1 MMKCSTFIIHH
12 LSFIIILMRFK
23 ISTTTALQANQIL
36 RQSTLVLMSIIMTKW
51 GVSMYL
57 IGVYEAFMFVSYTVS
72 FFWITA
78 FLQGILTQYPS
89 MSESEKP
96 SYVFN
101 IFLIFNALSIF
112 IFLILYFLPSYSFG
126 LLTSFSQN
134 VFSEIF
140 TIYLLFFL
148 PPFMLDSVWAVEER
162 PLSIL
167 GFSLLTNALLLVSI
181 IYPIQ
186 QNIDFLN
193 SFSIMLIVAF
203 LRYILFVFII
213 IKRGN
218 FHFSPTII
226 KQFLKIT
233 TPLMGYAFVG
243 GFIAAFTTWLVSW
256 QCVNNVEIFAI
267 YRFGS
272 REFPVINAL
281 ATGLS
286 SAMIPL
292 LIPKNNTVLDLK
304 NDSNL
309 PFKAVNTEGVSV
321 LKEKTLRLW
330 HIVFPLSIVLMFS
343 SKMLFGFVFN
353 AQMEKAAPVFNVFLL
368 LMLSR
373 ALFPQSI
380 MMSLKETKMLFWM
393 SIIEGLSIV
402 VLGFLGVYFFGM
414 IGVAWAMVLGYLL
427 EKMMMIVFLQ
437 KKYNINLKDYT
448 NVNYYVFYTCALLL
462 SYFVSIWLSM
472 N

>member
-1 MMKCSTFIIHH
+1 MI
-12 LSFIIILMRFK
+12 K

-89 MSESEKP
+89 VSEIEKP

-112 IFLILYFLPSYSFG
+112 IFLILYFFPSQSLF
-126 LLTSFSQN
+126 LLTAKTDTLYFNIFSFY
-134 VFSEIF
+134 V
-140 TIYLLFFL
+140 LFFL
-148 PPFMLDSVWAVEER
+148 PPFLLDSVWTVENR
-162 PLSIL
+162 PINILS
-167 GFSLLTNALLLVSI
+167 FSLLTNALLLVSI
-181 IYPIQ
+181 IYPIL
-186 QNIDFLN
+186 QNREFLGC
-193 SFSIMLIVAF
+193 FYIMFLVAF
-203 LRYILFVFII
+203 LRYIILIFNV

-218 FHFSPTII
+218 FHFSTKII
-226 KQFLKIT
+226 KHFFKIT

-243 GFIAAFTTWLVSW
+243 GFIAAFTAWLVSRHYT
-256 QCVNNVEIFAI
+256 NEYFAI

-292 LIPKNNTVLDLK
+292 LISKTEVGVKSEINMG
-304 NDSNL
+304 
-309 PFKAVNTEGVSV
+309 FEAINTEGLSV

-330 HIVFPLSIVLMFS
+330 HILFPLSIVLMFV
-343 SKMLFGFVFN
+343 SKPLFGLVFN
-353 AQMEKAAPVFNVFLL
+353 VEMRKAAPIFNAFLL
-368 LMLSR
+368 LMVSR

-380 MMSLKETKMLFWM
+380 MMALKETKILFRM
-393 SIIEGLSIV
+393 SIIEALSIV
-402 VLGFLGVYFFGM
+402 VMGFVFILIFGM
-414 IGVAWAMVLGYLL
+414 VGVAWAMVLGYLL
-427 EKMMMIVFLQ
+427 EKIMMILFLQ
-437 KKYNINLKDYT
+437 KKYNINFKDYT
-448 NVNYYVFYTCALLL
+448 HVNYYLFYTFALLI
-462 SYFVSIWLSM
+462 SYFV
-472 N
+472 NF

>member
-1 MMKCSTFIIHH
+1 MT
-12 LSFIIILMRFK
+12 FK

-51 GVSMYL
+51 GVSMSE
-57 IGVYEAFMFVSYTVS
+57 IGIYETFMFVSYTVS

-89 MSESEKP
+89 LSESEKP
-96 SYVFN
+96 SYIFN

-112 IFLILYFLPSYSFG
+112 IFSILYFLPNQSFYFLASYSP
-126 LLTSFSQN
+126 T

-148 PPFMLDSVWAVEER
+148 PPFMLDSVWTVEDR

-181 IYPIQ
+181 VYPIL
-186 QNIDFLN
+186 QNKDFLGC
-193 SFSIMLIVAF
+193 FYIMVLVAF
-203 LRYILFVFII
+203 LRYIILIFNV

-218 FHFSPTII
+218 FHFSPNII

-243 GFIAAFTTWLVSW
+243 GFIAAFTTWLVSRHYT
-256 QCVNNVEIFAI
+256 NEYFAI

-292 LIPKNNTVLDLK
+292 LIPKYDDIN
-304 NDSNL
+304 
-309 PFKAVNTEGVSV
+309 FEKAINMERDDIPQTCGTEGVIV
-321 LKEKTLRLW
+321 LKIKTLRLW
-330 HIVFPLSIVLMFS
+330 HILFPLSIVLMFS
-343 SKMLFGFVFN
+343 SKIIFGLIFN
-353 AQMEKAAPVFNVFLL
+353 VEMIKAAPIFNIFLL

-380 MMSLKETKMLFWM
+380 MMALKETKILFWI
-393 SIIEGLSIV
+393 SIIEALSIV
-402 VLGFLGVYFFGM
+402 IMGYLGVLIFGM

-427 EKMMMIVFLQ
+427 EKIMMIIFLK
-437 KKYNINLKDYT
+437 KKYNINFKDYT
-448 NVNYYVFYTCALLL
+448 YTNYYLFYTFALIL
-462 SYFVSIWLSM
+462 SYFLSFQYS
-472 N
+472 

>member
-1 MMKCSTFIIHH
+1 MI
-12 LSFIIILMRFK
+12 K

-89 MSESEKP
+89 VSESEKP

-112 IFLILYFLPSYSFG
+112 IFLILYFSPNYSFG

-148 PPFMLDSVWAVEER
+148 PPFLLESVWTVEDR

-218 FHFSPTII
+218 FHLSPTII

-256 QCVNNVEIFAI
+256 QCVSNVEIFAI

-292 LIPKNNTVLDLK
+292 LTLKSDDNDLK
-304 NDSNL
+304 NG
-309 PFKAVNTEGVSV
+309 VNTEGLSS
-321 LKEKTLRLW
+321 LKAKTLRLW
-330 HIVFPLSIVLMFS
+330 HILFPLSIVLMFV
-343 SKMLFGFVFN
+343 SKPLFGLVFN
-353 AQMEKAAPVFNVFLL
+353 VEMKKAAPIFNAFLL
-368 LMLSR
+368 LMVSR

-380 MMSLKETKMLFWM
+380 MMALKETKMLFRI
-393 SIIEGLSIV
+393 SIIEALSIMIMGYIFI
-402 VLGFLGVYFFGM
+402 LIFGM
-414 IGVAWAMVLGYLL
+414 VGVAWAMVLGYLL
-427 EKMMMIVFLQ
+427 EKIMMIIFL
-437 KKYNINLKDYT
+437 KKNYNINFKDYT
-448 NVNYYVFYTCALLL
+448 HVNYYLFYTFALIV
-462 SYFVSIWLSM
+462 SYFLSFKRY
-472 N
+472 

>member
-1 MMKCSTFIIHH
+1 MT
-12 LSFIIILMRFK
+12 FK

-36 RQSTLVLMSIIMTKW
+36 RQSSLVLMSIIMTKW
-51 GVSMYL
+51 GVSMSE
-57 IGVYEAFMFVSYTVS
+57 IGIYETFMFVSYTVS

-89 MSESEKP
+89 VLESEKP

-101 IFLIFNALSIF
+101 IFLIFNVLSIF
-112 IFLILYFLPSYSFG
+112 IFLILYFFPSQSLF
-126 LLTSFSQN
+126 LLTAKTDTQYFN
-134 VFSEIF
+134 VFTF
-140 TIYLLFFL
+140 YLLFFL
-148 PPFMLDSVWAVEER
+148 PPFLLDSVWTVENR

-181 IYPIQ
+181 IYPIL
-186 QNIDFLN
+186 QNKDFLGC
-193 SFSIMLIVAF
+193 FYIMVLVAF
-203 LRYILFVFII
+203 LRYIILIFNV

-218 FHFSPTII
+218 FHFSPNII

-243 GFIAAFTTWLVSW
+243 GFIAAFTTWLVSRHYT
-256 QCVNNVEIFAI
+256 NEYFAI

-292 LIPKNNTVLDLK
+292 LIPKYDDTVLNLK

-309 PFKAVNTEGVSV
+309 PFNDVNTEGVSD
-321 LKEKTLRLW
+321 LKEKSLRLW
-330 HIVFPLSIVLMFS
+330 HILFPLSTVLMFS
-343 SKMLFGFVFN
+343 SKMLFGLIFN
-353 AQMEKAAPVFNVFLL
+353 VEMIKAAPIFNVFLL

-380 MMSLKETKMLFWM
+380 LMALKETKILFWI
-393 SIIEGLSIV
+393 SIVEALSIV
-402 VLGFLGVYFFGM
+402 IMGYLGVIIFGM

-427 EKMMMIVFLQ
+427 EKIMMILFLK
-437 KKYNINLKDYT
+437 KKYNIRFEDYT
-448 NVNYYVFYTCALLL
+448 HVNYFLFYSIFLVA
-462 SYFVSIWLSM
+462 SYAVSVIWI
-472 N
+472 

>member
-1 MMKCSTFIIHH
+1 MT
-12 LSFIIILMRFK
+12 FK

-89 MSESEKP
+89 LSESEKP

-112 IFLILYFLPSYSFG
+112 IFLILYFFSAQSLFV
-126 LLTSFSQN
+126 LTAKTDTQYFN
-134 VFSEIF
+134 VFTF
-140 TIYLLFFL
+140 YLLFFL
-148 PPFMLDSVWAVEER
+148 PPYLLESVWTVENR

-167 GFSLLTNALLLVSI
+167 GFSVLTNGLLVVSI
-181 IYPIQ
+181 VYPIL
-186 QNIDFLN
+186 QNRDF
-193 SFSIMLIVAF
+193 FGCFYIMVLVAF
-203 LRYILFVFII
+203 LRYIVLIFNV

-218 FHFSPTII
+218 FHFSPKII
-226 KQFLKIT
+226 RAFLGIT

-256 QCVNNVEIFAI
+256 HYVNNLEMFAV

-292 LIPKNNTVLDLK
+292 LIPQNNTVLDLK

-309 PFKAVNTEGVSV
+309 PFETVNTEGVLI
-321 LKEKTLRLW
+321 LKEKTLRQW
-330 HIVFPLSIVLMFS
+330 HILFPLSIVLMFS
-343 SKMLFGFVFN
+343 SKMLFGLVFN
-353 AQMEKAAPVFNVFLL
+353 VEMEKAAPVFNVFLL

-380 MMSLKETKMLFWM
+380 MMSLKETKMLFRM
-393 SIIEGLSIV
+393 SIIEALSIV
-402 VLGFLGVYFFGM
+402 VMGYLFILIFGM
-414 IGVAWAMVLGYLL
+414 VGVAWAMVLGYLL
-427 EKMMMIVFLQ
+427 EKIMMIYFLR
-437 KKYNINLKDYT
+437 KKYNIRFEDYT
-448 NVNYYVFYTCALLL
+448 HVHYYLFYSVALLA
-462 SYFVSIWLSM
+462 SYVVSAW
-472 N
+472 

>member
-1 MMKCSTFIIHH
+1 
-12 LSFIIILMRFK
+12 
-23 ISTTTALQANQIL
+23 
-36 RQSTLVLMSIIMTKW
+36 MSE
-51 GVSMYL
+51 
-57 IGVYEAFMFVSYTVS
+57 IGIYETFMFVSYTVS

-89 MSESEKP
+89 LSESEKP

-112 IFLILYFLPSYSFG
+112 IFLILYFFPSQSLF
-126 LLTSFSQN
+126 LLTAKTDTQYFN
-134 VFSEIF
+134 IF
-140 TIYLLFFL
+140 AFYLLFFL
-148 PPFMLDSVWAVEER
+148 PPYLLESVWTIENR

-167 GFSLLTNALLLVSI
+167 GFSMLTNGLLVVSI
-181 IYPIQ
+181 VYPIL
-186 QNIDFLN
+186 QNRDF
-193 SFSIMLIVAF
+193 FGCFYIMVLVAF
-203 LRYILFVFII
+203 LRYIVLIFNV

-218 FHFSPTII
+218 FHFSPKII
-226 KQFLKIT
+226 RAFLSLT

-256 QCVNNVEIFAI
+256 QCVSNVEIFAI

-309 PFKAVNTEGVSV
+309 PFDVVNTEGVSI

-330 HIVFPLSIVLMFS
+330 HILFPLSIVLMFV
-343 SKMLFGFVFN
+343 SKPLFGLVFN
-353 AQMEKAAPVFNVFLL
+353 VEMKKAAPVFNVFLL

-380 MMSLKETKMLFWM
+380 MMSLKETKMLFRM
-393 SIIEGLSIV
+393 SIIEALSIV
-402 VLGFLGVYFFGM
+402 VMGYVFILIFGM
-414 IGVAWAMVLGYLL
+414 VGVAWAMVLGYLL
-427 EKMMMIVFLQ
+427 EKIMMILFLK
-437 KKYNINLKDYT
+437 KKYNIRFEDYT
-448 NVNYYVFYTCALLL
+448 HVHYYLFYSVALLA
-462 SYFVSIWLSM
+462 SYVVSVW
-472 N
+472 

>member
-1 MMKCSTFIIHH
+1 MTV
-12 LSFIIILMRFK
+12 K

-51 GVSMYL
+51 GVSMSE
-57 IGVYEAFMFVSYTVS
+57 IGIYETFMFVSYTVS

-89 MSESEKP
+89 VTESEKP

-112 IFLILYFLPSYSFG
+112 IFSILYFFPSQSLF
-126 LLTSFSQN
+126 LLTAKTDTLYFN
-134 VFSEIF
+134 VFAF
-140 TIYLLFFL
+140 YLLFFL
-148 PPFMLDSVWAVEER
+148 PPFLLDSVWTVEDR

-181 IYPIQ
+181 IYPIL
-186 QNIDFLN
+186 QNIAFVN
-193 SFSIMLIVAF
+193 CFSIMLIVAF
-203 LRYILFVFII
+203 LRYIILIFNV
-213 IKRGN
+213 IKRGS

-226 KQFLKIT
+226 KDFLKIT

-243 GFIAAFTTWLVSW
+243 GFIAAFTTWLVSRHYT
-256 QCVNNVEIFAI
+256 NEYFAI

-292 LIPKNNTVLDLK
+292 LTLKSDDKGLK
-304 NDSNL
+304 NG
-309 PFKAVNTEGVSV
+309 VNTEGVSS
-321 LKEKTLRLW
+321 LKAKTLRLW
-330 HIVFPLSIVLMFS
+330 HILFPLSIVLMFV
-343 SKMLFGFVFN
+343 SKPLFGLVFN
-353 AQMEKAAPVFNVFLL
+353 VEMMEAALIFNVFLL
-368 LMLSR
+368 LMVSR

-380 MMSLKETKMLFWM
+380 MMALKETKTLFWM
-393 SIIEGLSIV
+393 SIIEALSIV
-402 VLGFLGVYFFGM
+402 IMGFLGVLIFGM

-427 EKMMMIVFLQ
+427 EKIMMILFLR
-437 KKYNINLKDYT
+437 KKYNIRFDDYT
-448 NVNYYVFYTCALLL
+448 HVHYYLFYSITLLV
-462 SYFVSIWLSM
+462 SYVISVW
-472 N
+472 